1 MAIESR
7 IARRYLWS
15 ARKRAHT
22 AFLSLISML
31 GLAVGVAT
39 LLISIALLSGLQG
52 QIKRRLIESS
62 PQILVEPAGRNT
74 VASGDAIVA
83 EAQRLGMKDVRPFVS
98 GIAWGANENAELG
111 RPMRVRSFS
120 PGHEP

>member
-1 MAIESR
+1 MAIENR

-22 AFLSLISML
+22 AFLSMISMM

-52 QIKRRLIESS
+52 QIKSRLIEAS
-62 PQILVEPAGRNT
+62 PHLLAEPSGRNT
-74 VASGDAIVA
+74 IEQA
-83 EAQRLGMKDVRPFVS
+83 EDISSAARRFGFSAVRSYVS
-98 GIAWGANENAELG
+98 GLAYGGN
-111 RPMRVRSFS
+111 
-120 PGHEP
+120 